1 MEYFKELMSVLN
13 DTIIT
18 DNKQNKILF
27 KKGIDEIIKYIN
39 NMNDKKVMTIGNGGS
54 AAIASHVTNDLCK
67 MDNIKSMCFSDYS
80 YNTCMANDFGY
91 ENVYMKAIEMFAD
104 KGDILVSLSS
114 SGNSENILRAT
125 IKAKEKG
132 CKIITLSG
140 FKEDNKL
147 RLLGDINIY
156 CPKEHYGYVE
166 LCHQIIMHMITD
178 TIAELRKIHE

>member
-1 MEYFKELMSVLN
+1 
-13 DTIIT
+13 
-18 DNKQNKILF
+18 
-27 KKGIDEIIKYIN
+27 
-39 NMNDKKVMTIGNGGS
+39 
-54 AAIASHVTNDLCK
+54 

-132 CKIITLSG
+132 CKVITLSG